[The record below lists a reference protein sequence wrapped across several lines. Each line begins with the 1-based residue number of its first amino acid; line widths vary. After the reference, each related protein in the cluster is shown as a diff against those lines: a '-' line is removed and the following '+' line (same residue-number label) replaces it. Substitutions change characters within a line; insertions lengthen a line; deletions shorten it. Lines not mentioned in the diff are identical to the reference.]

1 MWNIACH
8 YLSSLTRDAKIF
20 LPTWALPCFVIPR
33 MICDRYHENLFGCI
47 LLRII
52 YTYVIYVYA
61 ATYISKWF
69 AKQPWGNCARL
80 KLEKL
85 PRSCSPVSIHNCYI
99 PLSKGGKTLM
109 KCRDNECIN
118 FRCASICGIQPS
130 PVFVYYQ
137 IFGWFYVEIGSKKN
151 LLEVSDVITR

>member
-1 MWNIACH
+1 MQNHFYQHGPCIVLQSLGWYAIGIIKTYCH
-8 YLSSLTRDAKIF
+8 VYYLGSRTS
-20 LPTWALPCFVIPR
+20 
-33 MICDRYHENLFGCI
+33 
-47 LLRII
+47 I
-52 YTYVIYVYA
+52 YTYVIFVYA
-61 ATYISKWF
+61 ATYISKRF

-130 PVFVYYQ
+130 LVFVYYQ
-137 IFGWFYVEIGSKKN
+137 IFGWFCIVM
-151 LLEVSDVITR
+151 

>member
-1 MWNIACH
+1 MQKYFYQHGPAIVLQCLGWYAIGIMKI
-8 YLSSLTRDAKIF
+8 YSDVYYFGLRTR
-20 LPTWALPCFVIPR
+20 
-33 MICDRYHENLFGCI
+33 
-47 LLRII
+47 I

-137 IFGWFYVEIGSKKN
+137 IFGWFYVEIGSKN
-151 LLEVSDVITR
+151 NFLEVSDVITR

>member
-20 LPTWALPCFVIPR
+20 LPTWALHCFTMPR
-33 MICDRYHENLFGCI
+33 IICDRYHNNSFGCI
-47 LLRII
+47 SFRITCI
-52 YTYVIYVYA
+52 YKYVIYVYA
-61 ATYISKWF
+61 ATYISKWH

-109 KCRDNECIN
+109 KYCDNECIY
-118 FRCASICGIQPS
+118 FRCASICGI
-130 PVFVYYQ
+130 
-137 IFGWFYVEIGSKKN
+137 
-151 LLEVSDVITR
+151 